1 MYEPV
6 WEDDATYFWRVRLY
20 ADATPGIWSSTRS
33 LRTANGPVWSQR
45 TVQLLHSAGTQF
57 ELRDDALSLSSKPLP
72 LRPDSTTR
80 EDGFTVRDHAGS
92 GIVVTDGTWLY
103 AKRWYNDD
111 STIYPGNDYFTRIG
125 TGLNDTFRSGNF
137 GAVGDS
143 TTAGISA
150 TYHSDG
156 YIYNES
162 GKAYELERLSLQ
174 TGTLDTVSVPDGL
187 LEWKFGRVEDGHSL
201 ITSDGTYVYNVS
213 MSTPKGARNAW
224 NVRVF
229 DPAKSW
235 DLVREFTSPPTE
247 NGFTFEWTDGILA
260 DGRYLLL

>member
-1 MYEPV
+1 M
-6 WEDDATYFWRVRLY
+6 
-20 ADATPGIWSSTRS
+20 SS
-33 LRTANGPVWSQR
+33 
-45 TVQLLHSAGTQF
+45 
-57 ELRDDALSLSSKPLP
+57 
-72 LRPDSTTR
+72 
-80 EDGFTVRDHAGS
+80 S
-92 GIVVTDGTWLY
+92 G
-103 AKRWYNDD
+103 
-111 STIYPGNDYFTRIG
+111 
-125 TGLNDTFRSGNF
+125 
-137 GAVGDS
+137 
-143 TTAGISA
+143 
-150 TYHSDG
+150 
-156 YIYNES
+156 
-162 GKAYELERLSLQ
+162 SLQ

-260 DGRYLLL
+260 DGRYLCFYRMAGPATHSNG